1 MQRYDIFE
9 SIHKGLKAL
18 LYNTALLLQQTDF
31 SNGETEDDLIE
42 RVKETIQLFE
52 EHLETESKY
61 ILQVIFDFEPGIAD
75 QFLQNQRQFVLLCS
89 KLKDALG
96 TYQSDQVEKTI
107 AGKCLAACY
116 ADFMI
121 FQLQV
126 MAREEDVLSKILW
139 RYFSDKHIIQLQ
151 KEILQHDCKHST
163 KLTQWM
169 LRGINDSEAIVW
181 LKSVEETASQEKF
194 QALFIAAEKELPER
208 RYKRILSSLSEGV
221 MLA

>member
-61 ILQVIFDFEPGIAD
+61 ILQVIFDFEPGVAD

-139 RYFSDKHIIQLQ
+139 SYFSDKHIIQLQ

-163 KLTQWM
+163 KLTKWM

-181 LKSVEETASQEKF
+181 LKSVEETAPQEKF